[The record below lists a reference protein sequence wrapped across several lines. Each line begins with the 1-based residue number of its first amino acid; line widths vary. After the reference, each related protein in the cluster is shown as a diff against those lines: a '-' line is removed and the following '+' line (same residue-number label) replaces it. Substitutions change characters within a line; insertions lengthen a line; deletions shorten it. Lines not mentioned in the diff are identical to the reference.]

1 MVQALTVQP
10 TEGIEPPVQVYVR
23 KGLEDDERYLSFRFP
38 DWLSQGEVLDKGW
51 AIDGNQVLF
60 SVSKRELLTAERELV
75 EWFRQK
81 GHGITFC

>member
-1 MVQALTVQP
+1 MTPKTVT
-10 TEGIEPPVQVYVR
+10 TEGIEQPVEVYVR
-23 KGLEDDERYLSFRFP
+23 RGSSNKEERYITFCIP
-38 DWLSQGEVLDKGW
+38 EWLSQGEVLDKGW

-60 SVSKRELLTAERELV
+60 TVAKGNLLSAERELV

>member
-1 MVQALTVQP
+1 MVVKTEI
-10 TEGIEPPVQVYVR
+10 TEGIEQPVQVYVR
-23 KGLEDDERYLSFRFP
+23 RGLDADERYIAFQIP
-38 DWLSQGEVLDKGW
+38 DWLNQGEILDKGW

-60 SVSKRELLTAERELV
+60 AVSKRELLEAERQLV

>member
-1 MVQALTVQP
+1 MVVM
-10 TEGIEPPVQVYVR
+10 TEGLEAPVQVYVR
-23 KGLEDDERYLSFRFP
+23 KGLDNDERYLSFIVP

-60 SVSKRELLTAERELV
+60 AVSKKELLAAERDLV
-75 EWFRQK
+75 DWFRQK

>member
-1 MVQALTVQP
+1 MGIPQTL
-10 TEGIEPPVQVYVR
+10 EGIEPPVEVYVR
-23 KGLEDDERYLSFRFP
+23 KGVDDDERYLAFRFP

-60 SVSKRELLTAERELV
+60 SVSKRELLTAEKLLV

-81 GHGITFC
+81 GHGITFR